1 MVLVGTGAGSGPTAI
16 LGAPLREGTKEFQLP
31 LEMGGRT
38 IFEPASAVLLPSVT
52 GT

>member
-31 LEMGGRT
+31 LEKGGER
-38 IFEPASAVLLPSVT
+38 FLNLLQQRSCRP
-52 GT
+52 